1 MRQQQW
7 SSNELMLKNLSS
19 STMKVMLHEH
29 NIPLKQNMEK
39 AKKLNMLIIF
49 ETSLKIKGRVSWT
62 SCAVH
67 SVQASKNQKARSC
80 TTGS

>member
-7 SSNELMLKNLSS
+7 SSNELMLKKLSS

-39 AKKLNMLIIF
+39 AKK
-49 ETSLKIKGRVSWT
+49 IKHVD
-62 SCAVH
+62 
-67 SVQASKNQKARSC
+67 NI
-80 TTGS
+80 